1 LLLAAFARGEALSSP
16 QSMKSCDTFV
26 EFWTRPRLSFVVRV
40 FGRFYTDFYFQV
52 STFNFLRQKSVSL
65 SGKDDTDQ
73 GFEIHENYFNVPPK
87 SENRRWRKILSGVAS
102 VLNLKI
108 VAFSAFKQIHERALS
123 RTNAWA
129 GTARSAPP
137 GGGCSRR
144 GVVTVSASWGEKLR
158 GIFRARR
165 DEKI

>member
-1 LLLAAFARGEALSSP
+1 
-16 QSMKSCDTFV
+16 MKSCDTFV
-26 EFWTRPRLSFVVRV
+26 EFWTRPRLTFVVRV
-40 FGRFYTDFYFQV
+40 FGRFYT
-52 STFNFLRQKSVSL
+52 STFKFQLSTSFARSRCHHQAKMILIKALKS
-65 SGKDDTDQ
+65 K
-73 GFEIHENYFNVPPK
+73 ENYFNVSPK
-87 SENRRWRKILSGVAS
+87 SENRRWRKILSGVAT